1 MSAEKDNNRQVLEA
15 MKLAMETEKRGL
27 GSYLDYAIKT
37 KDETGK
43 NMFVLLARDELN
55 HFEILERAL
64 GKLEISGT
72 WGGIEVR
79 ASQVERVV
87 PKLRE
92 RDVRVK
98 GERGVDQ
105 VDAIRAAM
113 EQERR
118 SAELY
123 RELYGKAADP
133 LARQTFQK
141 LMEMEEAHFDIL
153 QAELDN
159 ITETGFWFKIPEFDL
174 EEEKF

>member
-1 MSAEKDNNRQVLEA
+1 MSSGSGKNAEVLEA

-27 GSYLDYAIKT
+27 ENYLNFALKT

-43 NMFVLLARDELN
+43 NMFVLLARDELD
-55 HFEILERAL
+55 HFEILERAFS
-64 GKLEISGT
+64 KLEIAGNWEEIKIRQSL
-72 WGGIEVR
+72 
-79 ASQVERVV
+79 VERVV

-92 RDVRVK
+92 RDVKVK
-98 GERGVDQ
+98 GESGIDQ

-123 RELYGKAADP
+123 REQYAKATDP
-133 LARQTFQK
+133 NARKIFQT
-141 LMEMEEAHFDIL
+141 LMDMEEAHYDIL

-159 ITETGFWFKIPEFDL
+159 ISETGFWFKIPEFNL
-174 EEEKF
+174 EEE

>member
-1 MSAEKDNNRQVLEA
+1 MFAVEEKNRPVLEA

-27 GSYLDYAIKT
+27 ESYLDYALKT
-37 KDETGK
+37 KDLTGK
-43 NMFVLLARDELN
+43 NMFVLLARDELG
-55 HFEILERAL
+55 HFEILERTL
-64 GKLEISGT
+64 SSLEISGT
-72 WGGIEVR
+72 WGGIEV
-79 ASQVERVV
+79 SDSLVERVI

-123 RELYGKAADP
+123 REQLAKVTDPAA
-133 LARQTFQK
+133 RKTFQK

-159 ITETGFWFKIPEFDL
+159 ISETGFWFKIPEFDL
-174 EEEKF
+174 EEEK

>member
-1 MSAEKDNNRQVLEA
+1 MSAGKGKNAEILAA

-27 GSYLDYAIKT
+27 KNYLSFALKT
-37 KDETGK
+37 KDVTGK
-43 NMFVLLARDELN
+43 NMFILLSRDELD

-64 GKLEISGT
+64 SKLEISGS
-72 WGGIEVR
+72 WEEIEIRESLVE
-79 ASQVERVV
+79 QVM

-92 RDVRVK
+92 RDVKVK

-123 RELYGKAADP
+123 REQYAKATDP
-133 LARQTFQK
+133 AARKTFQK
-141 LMEMEEAHFDIL
+141 LMEMENAHYDIL

-159 ITETGFWFKIPEFDL
+159 ITDTGFWFQIPEFDL
-174 EEEKF
+174 EEEKS